1 MRFTLSLALA
11 LLTLPLAAQPAGAQ
25 PAEDWHL
32 ANPASGTPGIALD
45 AAYELLEGKTPSD
58 VIVAIIDSG
67 VDGEHP
73 DLAPIMWVNEGEIA
87 GNGIDDDG
95 NGYTDDIHGWSFLGG
110 ADGQNVGA
118 ERLEITRL
126 VAACRAMAVPDP
138 ECADYE
144 TALDA
149 KVSEINM
156 QAGNLFP
163 VYEQMKGAD
172 SLLTARF
179 PDTYDR
185 ADVTTLD
192 VGGDIEADQAK
203 RMLSFLASQGA
214 SFEDLEGFVTYLR
227 SQLDYNLNVD
237 FDPRGIVGDDPMN
250 MTERYYGNADASGPD
265 PSHGT
270 GVAGLVA
277 AIRGNEFGIDGIA
290 PNMASG
296 GPVRIMAVR
305 AVPDG
310 DEYDKDIANAIRY
323 AVDNGARIINMSFGK
338 AYSPGKSVVDEAAQY
353 AAERGVLL
361 VHAAGNDG
369 KNLANG
375 MNFPT
380 DRTTTGDLVSTWM
393 EIGASSSDMEA
404 LAAGFS
410 NYAQEEVDLFA
421 PGAAVKSLAPGG
433 ETQVANGTS
442 FAAPVVA
449 GVAALVM
456 SYFPDLSAEEVRQIL
471 LDSAT
476 PMAETMTPQPGS
488 GEAVSFGTLSVTGGI
503 VNAEAAIRLAMERS
517 GS

>member
-1 MRFTLSLALA
+1 MRFTLAFALA
-11 LLTLPLAAQPAGAQ
+11 FLALPLAAQPAA

-32 ANPASGTPGIALD
+32 ADPASGTPGIALD
-45 AAYELLEGKTPSD
+45 AAYELLAGKTPQE
-58 VIVAIIDSG
+58 VVVAIIDSG
-67 VDGEHP
+67 VDSAHP
-73 DLAPIMWVNEGEIA
+73 DLAPIMWVNEAEIA
-87 GNGIDDDG
+87 GNGEDDDG
-95 NGYTDDIHGWSFLGG
+95 NGYADDIHGWSFLGG
-110 ADGQNVGA
+110 ASGENVGA
-118 ERLEITRL
+118 ERLEIARL
-126 VAACRAMAVPDP
+126 VAACRAAAVADP
-138 ECADYE
+138 ECAEYE
-144 TALDA
+144 TALEE
-149 KVSEINM
+149 KLGEINA
-156 QAGNLFP
+156 QAANLFP
-163 VYEQMKGAD
+163 VHAQMRGAD
-172 SLLTARF
+172 SLLAARF

-185 ADVTTLD
+185 DDVTVLD
-192 VGGDIEADQAK
+192 VAGDIEADQAK
-203 RMLSFLASQGA
+203 RMLSFLAQQGA
-214 SFEDLEGFVTYLR
+214 SFVDLDGYVTYLR
-227 SQLDYNLNVD
+227 GQLDYNLNPD

-277 AIRGNEFGIDGIA
+277 AVRGNDFGIDGIA

-353 AAERGVLL
+353 AAARGVLL

-369 KNLANG
+369 KNLADG
-375 MNFPT
+375 MNYPT
-380 DRTTTGDLVSTWM
+380 DRTINGDMVSTWM
-393 EIGASSSDMEA
+393 EIGASSSDMAA

-456 SYFPDLSAEEVRQIL
+456 AYFPDFTAEEVRQIL

-476 PMAETMTPQPGS
+476 PMADTMTPRPGD
-488 GEAVSFGTLSVTGGI
+488 GEAVSFGTLSATGGI